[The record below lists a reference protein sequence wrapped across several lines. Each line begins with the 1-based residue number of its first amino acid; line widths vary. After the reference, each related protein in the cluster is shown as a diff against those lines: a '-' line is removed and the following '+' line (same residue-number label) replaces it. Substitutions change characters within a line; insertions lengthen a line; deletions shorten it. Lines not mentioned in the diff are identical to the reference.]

1 MQQPIAPPPGY
12 SSDSTVT
19 TPEMGTAVV
28 PVVAETVRITRPVPS
43 HAHVSPPPDNFPP
56 PGQFPSSFSNDRME
70 SSVWGCC

>member
-19 TPEMGTAVV
+19 TPEMTAVV

-43 HAHVSPPPDNFPP
+43 HAISPPPDNYPP
-56 PGQFPSSFSNDRME
+56 PGQFPSSFSNDRLE
-70 SSVWGCC
+70 SAV